1 MIGVEPLPVRFVKKG
16 GVYCVQVDG
25 DQGKRFKAQESPIVC
40 LLSLTAEQFIFQPD
54 AVLPGDVEAG
64 FVGGDHAGDKGHRR
78 IGFPRFPAEAVG
90 SLVDVQE
97 MAHAVSGSVEEV
109 QSLLPE
115 GLAGQD
121 VQVMAI
127 CAFRKAGVHQ
137 VQHTPQHQGEMGFF
151 FGSQRPQGKGAG
163 NVGGP
168 FQVLAAGIHQ
178 EQSPGF

>member
-1 MIGVEPLPVRFVKKG
+1 M
-16 GVYCVQVDG
+16 
-25 DQGKRFKAQESPIVC
+25 
-40 LLSLTAEQFIFQPD
+40 
-54 AVLPGDVEAG
+54 
-64 FVGGDHAGDKGHRR
+64 
-78 IGFPRFPAEAVG
+78 
-90 SLVDVQE
+90 
-97 MAHAVSGSVEEV
+97 SGSVEKV

-168 FQVLAAGIHQ
+168 FQVLARRNP
-178 EQSPGF
+178 PGTVPGVLGGCRFPG